1 MATLSPVNTESRY
14 QQVSR
19 RALLR
24 RSLALGALVLVP
36 GLASCG
42 GNDDADVLGS
52 GAGSGADDTTAPSA
66 AAAET
71 TVAPVVTTG
80 DTTSPAPADPAAA
93 DTAAPQTGAP
103 AAGAAFPAG
112 GELVVNFSYTST
124 ESGGRVHNPYIAV
137 WVEDADGEMVSTI
150 SLWMKADKSKYLR
163 ELTRFNETG
172 TVFVDAGGDLDAVT
186 SATRQAGAYSVVWD
200 GTGID
205 GAAVPQGSYF
215 ICIEAAREHGPYE
228 LIREPFTVGA
238 EAFTQALTD
247 NGELGA
253 ASIELTV

>member
-1 MATLSPVNTESRY
+1 VNSESRY
-14 QQVSR
+14 ELVSR

-24 RSLALGALVLVP
+24 GSLALGALVLVP

-52 GAGSGADDTTAPSA
+52 GSSDSTA
-66 AAAET
+66 AADT
-71 TVAPVVTTG
+71 TVAPA
-80 DTTSPAPADPAAA
+80 DTTAATAGTAGA
-93 DTAAPQTGAP
+93 DTAVPDTAAAASGAS
-103 AAGAAFPAG
+103 FPAG
-112 GELVVNFSYTST
+112 GELVVNFTYTST

-137 WVEDADGEMVSTI
+137 WIEDAAGEMINTI
-150 SLWMKADKSKYLR
+150 SLWMKADEAKYLR
-163 ELTRFNETG
+163 ELTRFNDNESTY
-172 TVFVDAGGDLDAVT
+172 VDAGGDIDAVT
-186 SATRQAGAYSVVWD
+186 SATRQAGAYSLVWD

-205 GAAVPQGSYF
+205 GAPVAQGDYF

-228 LIREPFTVGA
+228 LIREAFTLGA
-238 EAFTQALTD
+238 EAFTQALAD

>member
-1 MATLSPVNTESRY
+1 MATLSAVNTESRY

-24 RSLALGALVLVP
+24 RSLALGVLVLAPSV
-36 GLASCG
+36 ACSST
-42 GNDDADVLGS
+42 DDSDVLGS
-52 GAGSGADDTTAPSA
+52 GTDGTASPSTV
-66 AAAET
+66 AAET
-71 TVAPVVTTG
+71 A
-80 DTTSPAPADPAAA
+80 APAASTA
-93 DTAAPQTGAP
+93 DTAAPTVSTADTAAPATGAT
-103 AAGAAFPAG
+103 FPTG

-137 WVEDADGEMVSTI
+137 WVEDPAGEMVSTI

-172 TVFVDAGGDLDAVT
+172 SVFVDAGGDLDAVT
-186 SATRQAGAYSVVWD
+186 TATRQAGAYTVVWN

-205 GAAVPQGSYF
+205 GTPVAQGSYF

-228 LIREPFTVGA
+228 LIREAFTVGA
-238 EAFTQALTD
+238 ETFTQSLTD

>member
-1 MATLSPVNTESRY
+1 VNSESRY
-14 QQVSR
+14 ELVSR

-24 RSLALGALVLVP
+24 GSLALGALVLVP

-52 GAGSGADDTTAPSA
+52 GSSDSTA
-66 AAAET
+66 AADT
-71 TVAPVVTTG
+71 TVAPA
-80 DTTSPAPADPAAA
+80 DTTAATAGTAGA
-93 DTAAPQTGAP
+93 DTAVPDTAAAASGAS
-103 AAGAAFPAG
+103 FPAG
-112 GELVVNFSYTST
+112 GELVVNFTYTST

-137 WVEDADGEMVSTI
+137 WIEDAAGEMINTI
-150 SLWMKADKSKYLR
+150 SLWMKADEAKYLR
-163 ELTRFNETG
+163 ELTRFNESESTY
-172 TVFVDAGGDLDAVT
+172 VDAGGDIDAVT
-186 SATRQAGAYSVVWD
+186 SATRQAGAYSLVWD

-205 GAAVPQGSYF
+205 GAPVAQGDYF

-228 LIREPFTVGA
+228 LIREAFTLGA
-238 EAFTQALTD
+238 EAFTQALAD

>member
-1 MATLSPVNTESRY
+1 VNSESRY
-14 QQVSR
+14 ELVSR

-24 RSLALGALVLVP
+24 GSLALGALVLVP

-52 GAGSGADDTTAPSA
+52 GSSDTTAAPSA
-66 AAAET
+66 TAAPAAT
-71 TVAPVVTTG
+71 TA
-80 DTTSPAPADPAAA
+80 APADTTAATAGTAAA
-93 DTAAPQTGAP
+93 DTAAP
-103 AAGAAFPAG
+103 AAGATFPAG
-112 GELVVNFSYTST
+112 GELVVNFTYTST

-137 WVEDADGEMVSTI
+137 WVEDADGEMITTI
-150 SLWMKADKSKYLR
+150 SLWMKASEAKYLR
-163 ELTRFNETG
+163 ELTRFNDGESTY
-172 TVFVDAGGDLDAVT
+172 VDAGGDLDAVT
-186 SATRQAGAYSVVWD
+186 SATRQAGAYSVTWN

-205 GAAVPQGSYF
+205 GAPVAQGSYF

-228 LIREPFTVGA
+228 LIREAFTVGA
-238 EAFTQALTD
+238 EGFTQALAD